1 MRKIQTANGRGT
13 IKVLPLPSPSLEDKR
28 QRRKKQAKKSPREGG
43 QTIVS

>member
-13 IKVLPLPSPSLEDKR
+13 IKVLPSPSLEDKR